1 MALPPINRMFITAAW
16 LESILYGINCVLFG
30 MCIYILSNRK
40 RKAHWIIL
48 PSCIFHISIA
58 TVHNFLCL
66 FRSLQAFTNPAI
78 ISVSDGSILYLFRS
92 TFLSFI
98 MGILYVLNGLA
109 LNLMLIWRLYVVWH
123 KKWILIVMIILQAAQ
138 TATTVTAWALILRS
152 GQLFSHRVREFVNA
166 SFAFDLAITVG
177 VTSGIV
183 YRLWR
188 AGRIV
193 SDLTG
198 RHNTYKAAIYTVM
211 ESGALYTSSI
221 IVLSALVMSGNPGG
235 IVALN
240 VGIQIATLA
249 PLLLIARIGLG
260 LTYGE
265 DTEFETLSIAGP
277 TFARRVQANAF
288 DESCS
293 YPMDTMDSSSRST
306 RKMRVRVAPVSNGDL
321 EERGEEN
328 HPSFYPRLRLV
339 SDRPRYSTVVTLD
352 PPLFNRH
359 EILNSICVNQ

>member
-1 MALPPINRMFITAAW
+1 MALPPIDRMFITAAW
-16 LESILYGINCVLFG
+16 LESILYGI
-30 MCIYILSNRK
+30 K
-40 RKAHWIIL
+40 IIL

-109 LNLMLIWRLYVVWH
+109 LNLMLIWRLYVIWH
-123 KKWILIVMIILQAAQ
+123 KKWILTVMIILQAAQ
-138 TATTVTAWALILRS
+138 TATTVTAWALILQS

-166 SFAFDLAITVG
+166 SFAFDLAITVA

-221 IVLSALVMSGNPGG
+221 IVLSTLVMSGNLSG

-260 LTYGE
+260 LTHGE
-265 DTEFETLSIAGP
+265 DTEVETLSIGP

-306 RKMRVRVAPVSNGDL
+306 RK
-321 EERGEEN
+321 
-328 HPSFYPRLRLV
+328 
-339 SDRPRYSTVVTLD
+339 
-352 PPLFNRH
+352 
-359 EILNSICVNQ
+359 SIQSIP